1 MKTVRKKCM
10 NCFVRDRKCPVM
22 VGLEFMNLQNS
33 KILPQINTLKVALS
47 LLQQLMLRRYQLIG
61 IV

>member
-1 MKTVRKKCM
+1 M
-10 NCFVRDRKCPVM
+10 NCFVRGRKYPAM
-22 VGLEFMNLQNS
+22 IGLEFMNLQNS
-33 KILPQINTLKVALS
+33 KILPQINKLKVALS